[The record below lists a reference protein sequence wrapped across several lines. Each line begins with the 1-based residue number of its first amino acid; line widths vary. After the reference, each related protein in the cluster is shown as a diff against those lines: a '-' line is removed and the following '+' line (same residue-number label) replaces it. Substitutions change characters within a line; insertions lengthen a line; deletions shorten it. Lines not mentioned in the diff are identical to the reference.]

1 MATFHGADVHAGID
15 RNRCIKSS
23 YQDTAAQVDNRFNIS
38 IEKIAGMANEQH
50 ELESKR

>member
-23 YQDTAAQVDNRFNIS
+23 YQDTVAQIGSRYNIDL
-38 IEKIAGMANEQH
+38 EEIAGVQEHGNEVAA
-50 ELESKR
+50 SK